1 MWAKNRGLATTL
13 HTATAAEDAED
24 AIDNPSARETA
35 SMFLRD
41 FPTEVVKNL
50 KPASREN

>member
-1 MWAKNRGLATTL
+1 MHKESADSYKQTY
-13 HTATAAEDAED
+13 TATAAEDAED